1 MNAIVTIYRGLLESV
16 ELYADE
22 DKAQE
27 RYEEILKEK
36 DLTEGDLGESDYDIQ
51 LETGLKL
58 QDVSQATRLLDEGLK
73 RVQEFSYKDWEASK
87 VKRLIVNLQKVLK

>member
-1 MNAIVTIYRGLLESV
+1 MNAIVTVYRGLLESV

-22 DKAQE
+22 DKAQK

-51 LETGLKL
+51 LETDLKI
-58 QDVSQATRLLDEGLK
+58 QDISQTIHLLNEALR

-87 VKRLIVNLQKVLK
+87 VKRLIVNLKKVLK